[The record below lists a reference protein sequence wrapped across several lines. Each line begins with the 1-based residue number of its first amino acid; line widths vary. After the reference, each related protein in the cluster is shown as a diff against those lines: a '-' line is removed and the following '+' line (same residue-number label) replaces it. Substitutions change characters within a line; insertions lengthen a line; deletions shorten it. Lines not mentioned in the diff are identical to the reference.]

1 MVRGAH
7 LHLDAQRPSK
17 AQQSRG
23 KIASGWRTHGARIAI
38 QGDALGK
45 SVGLNS
51 RSQRLQQR
59 FGREIGADLTPQ
71 QDRSA
76 FINDVE
82 RFCSMLLFARWL
94 LGVIHDRADI
104 FEIDL
109 PAWQRR
115 CTGQVGLRGTGGTMS
130 NALVALE
137 DLRAGACRGRQ
148 EHLTL
153 PEGDLSG
160 EGVQNR
166 FGARGAPEPFWR
178 FVTHREDEGFDARV
192 NACGC
197 LRARD

>member
-1 MVRGAH
+1 MRGAH

-23 KIASGWRTHGARIAI
+23 KIASGWRTHRARIAI

-45 SVGLNS
+45 SVGLDS
-51 RSQRLQQR
+51 LSQRLQQR

-82 RFCSMLLFARWL
+82 RFCHMLLFARWL

-109 PAWQRR
+109 PALQRR

-137 DLRAGACRGRQ
+137 DLRDGACRGRQ

-153 PEGDLSG
+153 PEGDLPGREYRIALGPGVRLSPSG
-160 EGVQNR
+160 GSSRTERMRASMLGSMR
-166 FGARGAPEPFWR
+166 WG
-178 FVTHREDEGFDARV
+178 
-192 NACGC
+192 GC